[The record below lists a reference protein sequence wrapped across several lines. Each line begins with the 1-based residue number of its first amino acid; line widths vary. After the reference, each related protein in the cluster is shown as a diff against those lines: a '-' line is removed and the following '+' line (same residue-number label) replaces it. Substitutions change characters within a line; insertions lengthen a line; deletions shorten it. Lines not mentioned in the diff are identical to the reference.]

1 MVKITTMISVW
12 LWGGIFFF
20 LYLYF
25 KSRKEIK
32 KAKLESIHLC
42 IIFTLCCFVGL
53 PVALKEFFDF
63 GGDEEEDGE
72 EDISDNEESEDGCD
86 EVIVEYLENIKDEI
100 DSFLRFLG
108 K

>member
-1 MVKITTMISVW
+1 MVKISTMVSVW

-32 KAKLESIHLC
+32 KAGLESIHLC
-42 IIFTLCCFVGL
+42 VIFTICCFVGL

-63 GGDEEEDGE
+63 GEDEEDDNE
-72 EDISDNEESEDGCD
+72 EILDNEESEDDYD
-86 EVIVEYLENIKDEI
+86 EVIVEYLKNIKDEI
-100 DSFLRFLG
+100 DSFLKFLG

>member
-1 MVKITTMISVW
+1 MAKISTMISVW

-32 KAKLESIHLC
+32 KAGLDSIHLC
-42 IIFTLCCFVGL
+42 ILFFICCLVGL

-63 GGDEEEDGE
+63 GGKEESDD
-72 EDISDNEESEDGCD
+72 EDISDKEESEDDCD
-86 EVIVEYLENIKDEI
+86 EVIVEYLENIRDEI
-100 DSFLRFLG
+100 DSFLKFIG